1 MIHADIIISSNSI
14 FTGLVDKP
22 EPASIAIR
30 DNKIISIG
38 SMNEMQPFINENT
51 EIYQFEDEL
60 VMPGF
65 HDFHLH
71 LMMAGLQLVS
81 VDLASV
87 RSEEEAVNKV
97 FNFAI
102 QNPDEEWIIGMQWD
116 SSYWGPQKM
125 PTRHSLDQVIPD
137 RPVFLLHAEGHFAWL
152 NSKALEVLQINEN
165 TPDPEFGSYEKE
177 NGKLTGILY
186 ENAVTTASEKAL
198 NFSKEKKSRILKR
211 FMEEAA
217 KYGITSVNDMFA
229 PFDEVL
235 RDYQLLKEMDLNDR
249 LSVRIH
255 LTPEIKEDITFA
267 QKMGEE
273 LNSGKLKYSG
283 LKGFLD
289 GVITGHTALLLKPYE
304 DKPGFCG
311 EPAMPP
317 ERVINWVVNA
327 DRQGH
332 RVRFH
337 AVGDGAVRLALDA
350 FEEAQKI
357 NGKRDARHT
366 IEHIDIIDPNDIP
379 RFKELGVIASFQPD
393 LIAIVERGVYEKL
406 VGKQRLEYV
415 YPIQTF
421 QESGAQIAFGTDTP
435 IARSLNPLTQIY
447 SAVTR
452 MDSSG
457 VTVWNY
463 NDCISLSEALKAYTI
478 GPAYGS
484 FREHELGTLEVGKLA
499 DLTILDRNIFEKPI
513 VELLETKVKM
523 TIVDGR
529 IVSKEMKKST
539 PKPV

>member
-1 MIHADIIISSNSI
+1 MIHADIIISSNAV
-14 FTGLVDKP
+14 FTGLADQP
-22 EPASIAIR
+22 EPASIAIG

-38 SMNEMQPFINENT
+38 SMNEMQPLINENT

-65 HDFHLH
+65 HNFHLH

-116 SSYWGPQKM
+116 SSYWGPQQM

-152 NSKALEVLQINEN
+152 NSKALGVLQINEN

-235 RDYQLLKEMDLNDR
+235 RDYQLLKEMELNDR

-255 LTPEIKEDITFA
+255 LTPEIKEDLTFA

-289 GVITGHTALLLKPYE
+289 GVITGHTALLLQPYE
-304 DKPGFCG
+304 DKPDFCG

-332 RVRFH
+332 RIRFH

-357 NGKRDARHT
+357 NGKWDARHT

-447 SAVTR
+447 SSVTR

-457 VTVWNY
+457 VTVWNSH
-463 NDCISLSEALKAYTI
+463 DCISLSEALKAYTI

-499 DLTILDRNIFEKPI
+499 DLTILDRNIFEKSI
-513 VELLETKVKM
+513 GELLETKVKM

-529 IVSKEMKKST
+529 IVSKEMKTST

>member
-14 FTGLVDKP
+14 FTGLADKP

-30 DNKIISIG
+30 DNKIIGMG
-38 SMNEMQPFINENT
+38 SMNEMLPLINENT

-81 VDLASV
+81 VDLASA
-87 RSEEEAVNKV
+87 RSEEEAAKKV
-97 FNFAI
+97 FEFA
-102 QNPDEEWIIGMQWD
+102 QENPDEEWIIGMQWD
-116 SSYWGPQKM
+116 SSYWGPQQM
-125 PTRHSLDQVIPD
+125 PTRHSLDQVILD

-152 NSKALEVLQINEN
+152 NSKALEVLQINEF
-165 TPDPEFGSYEKE
+165 TPDPEFGSYEKV

-198 NFSKEKKSRILKR
+198 NFSKEKKSRILER

-235 RDYQLLKEMDLNDR
+235 RDYKLLEEMDLNDR

-289 GVITGHTALLLKPYE
+289 GVITGYTALLLKPYE

-435 IARSLNPLTQIY
+435 IARSLNPLTQIF

-452 MDSSG
+452 MDCSG
-457 VTVWNY
+457 VTVWNS

-513 VELLETKVKM
+513 GELLETKVKM
-523 TIVDGR
+523 TMVDGR
-529 IVSKEMKKST
+529 VVSKEMKSST
-539 PKPV
+539 TGTV

>member
-1 MIHADIIISSNSI
+1 MIHADIIISSNSV
-14 FTGLVDKP
+14 FTGLADKP

-30 DNKIISIG
+30 DNKIIGIG
-38 SMNEMQPFINENT
+38 SMNEMQPLINENT

-81 VDLASV
+81 VDLTSV
-87 RSEEEAVNKV
+87 RSEEEAAKKV
-97 FNFAI
+97 SEFA
-102 QNPDEEWIIGMQWD
+102 QENPDEEWIIGMQWD
-116 SSYWGPQKM
+116 SSYWGPQQM
-125 PTRHSLDQVIPD
+125 PTRHSLDQMIPD
-137 RPVFLLHAEGHFAWL
+137 HPVFLLHAEGHFAWL
-152 NSKALEVLQINEN
+152 NSKALEVLQINEY

-198 NFSKEKKSRILKR
+198 NFSKEKKSRILER

-267 QKMGEE
+267 QKMGVE

-289 GVITGHTALLLKPYE
+289 GVITGYTALLLKPYE

-332 RVRFH
+332 RIRFH
-337 AVGDGAVRLALDA
+337 AVGDGAIRLALDA

-421 QESGAQIAFGTDTP
+421 QQSGAQIAFGTDTP

-457 VTVWNY
+457 VTVWNS

-513 VELLETKVKM
+513 GELLETKVKM

-529 IVSKEMKKST
+529 VVSKEMKSST
-539 PKPV
+539 TSTV

>member
-1 MIHADIIISSNSI
+1 MIHADIIISSNSV
-14 FTGLVDKP
+14 FTGLADKP

-30 DNKIISIG
+30 DNKIIGIG
-38 SMNEMQPFINENT
+38 SMNEMQPLINENT

-81 VDLASV
+81 VDLTSV
-87 RSEEEAVNKV
+87 RSEEEAAKKV
-97 FNFAI
+97 SEFA
-102 QNPDEEWIIGMQWD
+102 QENPDEEWIIGMQWD
-116 SSYWGPQKM
+116 SSYWGPQQM
-125 PTRHSLDQVIPD
+125 PTRHSLDQMIPD
-137 RPVFLLHAEGHFAWL
+137 HPVFLLHAEGHFAWL
-152 NSKALEVLQINEN
+152 NSKALEVLQINEY

-198 NFSKEKKSRILKR
+198 NFSKEKKSRILER

-267 QKMGEE
+267 QKMGVE

-289 GVITGHTALLLKPYE
+289 GVITGYTALLLKPYE

-332 RVRFH
+332 RIRFH
-337 AVGDGAVRLALDA
+337 AVGDGAIRLALDA

-379 RFKELGVIASFQPD
+379 RFKKLGVIASFQPD

-421 QESGAQIAFGTDTP
+421 QQSGAQIAFGTDTP

-457 VTVWNY
+457 VTVWNS

-499 DLTILDRNIFEKPI
+499 DLTIIDRNIFEKPI
-513 VELLETKVKM
+513 GELLETKVKM

-529 IVSKEMKKST
+529 VVSKEMKSST
-539 PKPV
+539 TSTV